1 MFPYRELK
9 LMWNLNEEIIECSSD
24 VELASKINFD
34 LIKKNVIQFIVKG
47 KGLKAQ
53 EMTDSESETSMENAP
68 IPKKSGR
75 FESLKDSSPSQ
86 GTRAKAKK

>member
-9 LMWNLNEEIIECSSD
+9 LIWNLNEEIIECSSD
-24 VELASKINFD
+24 VELASKIYFD
-34 LIKKNVIQFIVKG
+34 LIKKNFIQFIVKG
-47 KGLKAQ
+47 KGLKKAQ
-53 EMTDSESETSMENAP
+53 EMTDSESETSMENVS
-68 IPKKSGR
+68 IPRGR